1 MKLLDVKLDI
11 QEFLSEIFTHVK
23 TILEEVLQ
31 VDPDRIVEVEDT
43 VTSYGFIGNNRKP
56 FHTLTWL
63 CPKSD
68 STHLESRELLEVKQR
83 ELLDMY
89 FMRITKGFTLDLLID

>member
-1 MKLLDVKLDI
+1 MKTSRCQVRYPRVPI
-11 QEFLSEIFTHVK
+11 STHVQ

-63 CPKSD
+63 CSKAIPA
-68 STHLESRELLEVKQR
+68 HLESREPLEVKQR
-83 ELLDMY
+83 ELLGYVFYEDY
-89 FMRITKGFTLDLLID
+89 KGFTLDLLID